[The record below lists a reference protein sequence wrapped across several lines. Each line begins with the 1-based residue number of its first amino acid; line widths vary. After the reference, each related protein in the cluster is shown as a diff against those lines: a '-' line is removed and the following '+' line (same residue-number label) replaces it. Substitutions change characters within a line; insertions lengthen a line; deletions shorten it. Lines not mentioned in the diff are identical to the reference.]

1 MAASF
6 NAATSAEVLRLATGG
21 LVTRYVPAIPVSF
34 YAESIVLQYGNARVD
49 VDVWWPPFRPF
60 PVLCVRFNAASGCDA
75 AALLTA
81 ASQNPQVSADMI
93 EATALGLRHFA
104 NGAAAAAFLRAN
116 PDRFESVLLIGDQTD
131 RERTPVMDHSYA
143 EACFLLVLKRGG
155 PEGSELASPEGSG
168 LSGLSG
174 LEGLEAV
181 SEALLCIANK
191 LQSDQKFQLLVA

>member
-1 MAASF
+1 MAAKF
-6 NAATSAEVLRLATGG
+6 TAATSEVLRLATGG
-21 LVTRYVPAIPVSF
+21 LVTGFVPVIPVSF
-34 YAESIVLQYGNARVD
+34 YKEDRVMQYGTARVD

-104 NGAAAAAFLRAN
+104 NGAAAALARPAAAFLRAN

-131 RERTPVMDHSYA
+131 SARR
-143 EACFLLVLKRGG
+143 
-155 PEGSELASPEGSG
+155 
-168 LSGLSG
+168 
-174 LEGLEAV
+174 
-181 SEALLCIANK
+181 
-191 LQSDQKFQLLVA
+191 